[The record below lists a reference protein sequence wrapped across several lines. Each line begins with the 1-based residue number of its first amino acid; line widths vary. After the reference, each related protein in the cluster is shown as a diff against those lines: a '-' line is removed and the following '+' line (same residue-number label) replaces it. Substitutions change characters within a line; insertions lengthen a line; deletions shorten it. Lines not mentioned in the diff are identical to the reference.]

1 MESVAS
7 AWLPGAPYDW
17 RGTAMDLVSI
27 ENFVGKASFAL
38 YPDPVLRVDAAPVT
52 IFDEQ
57 LRRVVDAIATT
68 RRQRGAVGLAA
79 TQCAIDAQIVVLGS
93 DVFIN
98 PCIVHR
104 SDESNM
110 LVWREQCLVLPPDVV
125 VETLRDSSIV
135 VEARSLSGRCFHRTL
150 TGELSRA
157 FLHEYDHAR
166 GILIVDHA
174 ADVVSSRCFPPMA
187 MIEAPDHDRRR
198 RRAWERS
205 TCPIKVTFCI

>member
-1 MESVAS
+1 MEGVAS
-7 AWLPGAPYDW
+7 TWLPSGPYGW
-17 RGTAMDLVSI
+17 RGTALDLVSI
-27 ENFVGKASFAL
+27 EDFFGKASFAL
-38 YPDPVLRVDAAPVT
+38 YPDPVLRVDATPVT
-52 IFDEQ
+52 IFDDQ
-57 LRRVVDAIATT
+57 LRRVVDAIAAT

-79 TQCAIDAQIVVLGS
+79 TQCAIDAQIVVLGTE
-93 DVFIN
+93 VFIN

-104 SDESNM
+104 SDEAKM

-135 VEARSLSGRCFHRTL
+135 VEARNLAGRRFHRTL

-157 FLHEYDHAR
+157 FLHEFDHAR

-174 ADVVSSRCFPPMA
+174 AEVVNSRFFPPMA

-198 RRAWERS
+198 RRAWGRN
-205 TCPIKVTFCI
+205 TCSSKGTFGV